1 MACFKFVSQ
10 RAVGALLAT
19 ALCARHA
26 TAQLTVQ
33 ARQTLAFGVTLP
45 GVARSVVPSNALSA
59 GQFYLVEHKGGV
71 VRLALT
77 LPATLARAGGGT
89 LSITYATTDGEFVTT
104 GVGATTTV
112 FNPKSTKNVTLTS
125 SADGYVHVGGTIRPT
140 AGQATGTYTGTIT
153 LTVTIIS

>member
-1 MACFKFVSQ
+1 MV
-10 RAVGALLAT
+10 T
-19 ALCARHA
+19 ALGTGDAA
-26 TAQLTVQ
+26 AQLTVQ

-45 GVARSVVPSNALSA
+45 GVNRSVAPSNTLSA

-112 FNPKSTKNVTLTS
+112 FNPKIAKNGTLTS
-125 SADGYVHVGGTIRPT
+125 SADGYVHVGGTIHPT
-140 AGQATGTYTGTIT
+140 AGQLTGTYNGTIT